1 MHLTIIFVEDAFF
14 ACIVLTEMKQ
24 FRCIKRGQFDSNSL
38 YIRLEKLFTQV
49 YNDRL
54 NLFIF
59 PY

>member
-1 MHLTIIFVEDAFF
+1 MLSLL
-14 ACIVLTEMKQ
+14 VLYWQKWNS
-24 FRCIKRGQFDSNSL
+24 FCCIKRGQFDSNSL

-59 PY
+59 SY